1 MEICV
6 LTPLCDRMGNTVCM
20 YQSGPVNVGNV
31 GFYLLIWGIVPEIG
45 LEEPCAPDVICSFL
59 GINILPSL
67 PHRFWICSSILW
79 LWQNSRGWIPD
90 RGREWGII
98 FRQAAQIFSLTAG
111 VISVALLEGLNFL
124 PSPRRSGFHFDCF
137 ALTSECFHVRRRL
150 GEVLMGWVL
159 VCHLSATLS
168 YPESLPQP
176 QYLSGH
182 NVTAHEPNLLPPSL
196 HAAFFAPF
204 ITCKGFL
211 SPFPNL
217 YNFYNNH
224 SLQPVNTL
232 LFVADWPGD
241 NLDNYCGDHVIDST
255 ALGWW
260 VGDGIYFT
268 AGKLSARMLPWGMKG
283 ISAAEFHGIYVF
295 L

>member
-1 MEICV
+1 MWSVHFWGSIFCQVSPTDFGSAAASSGSGRTAEAEYQTEAESGELFLDRQPRFSV
-6 LTPLCDRMGNTVCM
+6 LQLELFPWHFSKVWT
-20 YQSGPVNVGNV
+20 
-31 GFYLLIWGIVPEIG
+31 FYLHHGGQVFI
-45 LEEPCAPDVICSFL
+45 
-59 GINILPSL
+59 
-67 PHRFWICSSILW
+67 
-79 LWQNSRGWIPD
+79 
-90 RGREWGII
+90 
-98 FRQAAQIFSLTAG
+98 LTA
-111 VISVALLEGLNFL
+111 LLW
-124 PSPRRSGFHFDCF
+124 P
-137 ALTSECFHVRRRL
+137 
-150 GEVLMGWVL
+150 
-159 VCHLSATLS
+159 LSASMWEGGWGRSWWAGSWSVTSVPPLS